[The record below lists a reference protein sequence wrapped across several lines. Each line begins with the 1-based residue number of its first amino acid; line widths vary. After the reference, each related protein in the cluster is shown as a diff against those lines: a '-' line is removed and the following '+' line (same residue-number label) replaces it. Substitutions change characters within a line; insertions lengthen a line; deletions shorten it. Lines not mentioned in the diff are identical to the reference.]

1 MEFNKEYFLNQLR
14 NGQDIDTIGQ
24 SIADAMNEAVEAHKA
39 EVAAKE
45 AATKAAEVENYK
57 REIATDMIDLIK
69 EYGHLV
75 APQAGDILDAITDED
90 IDVMIKTLDEMFNM
104 MRVMAQLKVSL
115 EQPATKSSKSDD
127 EVLSNFI
134 KSLM

>member
-1 MEFNKEYFLNQLR
+1 MEFNKEYFLEQLR
-14 NGQDIDTIGQ
+14 KGQDIDALGQ

-45 AATKAAEVENYK
+45 AATKAAELDNYK
-57 REIATDMIDLIK
+57 REIAMNMIDLIK

-75 APQAGDILDAITDED
+75 APQAGDILDAVGDED
-90 IDVMIKTLDEMFNM
+90 IDMMVKTLDEMFNM

-115 EQPATKSSKSDD
+115 EKPATKASKSDD